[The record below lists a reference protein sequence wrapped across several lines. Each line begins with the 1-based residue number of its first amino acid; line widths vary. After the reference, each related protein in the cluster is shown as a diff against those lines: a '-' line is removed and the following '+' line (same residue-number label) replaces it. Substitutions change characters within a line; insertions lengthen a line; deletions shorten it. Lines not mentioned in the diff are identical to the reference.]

1 MNAERAIAVTAT
13 LRPERLYHGWC
24 VVAAAFLIALFGW
37 GLGFYGP
44 GIYLVALQQQHGWS
58 ASEISSAI
66 TAYYLAGATLI
77 LLFGGVFERWGART
91 VVAVGAIA
99 MACSVV
105 LLTLIARPWQIYGVF
120 AVMALGWAAMSGAA
134 VNIII
139 APWFDKRRGLA
150 VSLALNGASA
160 GGVLIAPLLT
170 FLISHAGFA
179 AALPRIAGLMLAI
192 VLPAVLLLRRK
203 RPNERDRA
211 DQSNDV
217 PVRMPRGAAIE
228 PASRWRPSEVLRS
241 ANFLTIAASFSL
253 GLMVQVGFLTHQ
265 VAYLSPRLGTVAAGW
280 AVSLTTFSAIIG
292 RVVIGSFIEK
302 VDCRMA
308 AGGNFCVQIAG
319 MSLLSANA
327 SITGLLLGCVLFGLG
342 LGNLITLPGV
352 IVQREFPKQHFARI
366 VSLIVAINQ
375 FAFAFGPGL
384 IGYLR
389 QAQGDYAGALRACL
403 AAEAMAAIT
412 VMTPPLWRGVARRL
426 GSRRA
431 INELPGRSFSR
442 DRGSLDESG

>member
-1 MNAERAIAVTAT
+1 M
-13 LRPERLYHGWC
+13 
-24 VVAAAFLIALFGW
+24 
-37 GLGFYGP
+37 
-44 GIYLVALQQQHGWS
+44 
-58 ASEISSAI
+58 
-66 TAYYLAGATLI
+66 
-77 LLFGGVFERWGART
+77 
-91 VVAVGAIA
+91 
-99 MACSVV
+99 
-105 LLTLIARPWQIYGVF
+105 
-120 AVMALGWAAMSGAA
+120 
-134 VNIII
+134 
-139 APWFDKRRGLA
+139 
-150 VSLALNGASA
+150 
-160 GGVLIAPLLT
+160 
-170 FLISHAGFA
+170 
-179 AALPRIAGLMLAI
+179 PRIAGLMLAI

-442 DRGSLDESG
+442 DRREASTNWDSHLLRRFTARAIELLELGGREASGSMAAPPEPRPRTEPRELLDVAELADAVEEKIALQERRIGGIDQPVSGAVEERAATLPFERLLEPPNGSGMRAVTRS